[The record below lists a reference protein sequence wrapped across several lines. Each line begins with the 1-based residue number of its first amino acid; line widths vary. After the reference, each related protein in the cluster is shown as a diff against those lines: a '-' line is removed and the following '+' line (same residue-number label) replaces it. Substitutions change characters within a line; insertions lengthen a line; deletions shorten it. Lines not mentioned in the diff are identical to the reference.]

1 MKVSELRELLGNYPD
16 DMEIHTA
23 YGYGDYWR
31 TTVAPKVT
39 SLFEGMVVHSDYHQ
53 MDKLVELDDDETDS
67 DARTVL
73 ILE

>member
-1 MKVSELRELLGNYPD
+1 MKVAELIEMLQNYPA
-16 DMEIHTA
+16 DMEVHTA

-39 SLFEGMVVHSDYHQ
+39 GVFEGAVVRSDYHQ
-53 MDKLVELDDDETDS
+53 MDKLVELDDDEMDS

>member
-1 MKVSELRELLGNYPD
+1 MLVSELRELLRNYPD

-23 YGYGDYWR
+23 YNYGDYWR

-39 SLFEGMVVHSDYHQ
+39 GVFEGAVVHSDYHQ

>member
-39 SLFEGMVVHSDYHQ
+39 SLFEGTVVHSDYHQ